1 MKTSC
6 KKRLR
11 KGFFD
16 ATLHQT
22 PHFQRKTDCLNIYFH
37 PLPYSEAELA
47 LSNNELVLFNK
58 LKLTNYSSSLW
69 MRQLQQRDTSSLLQ
83 SEMSEF

>member
-1 MKTSC
+1 MTGC
-6 KKRLR
+6 KQRLR

-16 ATLHQT
+16 ATSHQT
-22 PHFQRKTDCLNIYFH
+22 PHFQGKIDFRDIYFH
-37 PLPYSEAELA
+37 PVPNSEAELA
-47 LSNNELVLFNK
+47 MSNNELVLFNK

-69 MRQLQQRDTSSLLQ
+69 MRQLQQRYTSSLLQ